1 VARRTTVIR
10 GGALSA
16 LALAFILPKLRE
28 RLDLPRPIGFAAW
41 LGPPAAAVA
50 LPRGRVRSYATFM
63 AQMWAYLRSFE
74 LSYAAPERL
83 AARLRV
89 EYPIVIDRRLGRGRT
104 PTQRLQGWRA
114 DAASARLVD
123 RALGAVYFAWAPER
137 QAGLLWILLRHPR
150 RFARAAALVSA
161 AFDVGWVLYTSVPTA
176 PPWWAGKVGAL
187 PGVRRATVDASRELP
202 LVPEENERDRDQGNP
217 WASTP
222 STHTASAGMLAIVL
236 SELDPRAGIA
246 AWSYVAAL
254 GLALVYLGEHYL
266 FDVLTGLGL
275 AAAVR
280 LCEPVAEPSARRI
293 AAAFDRLSDAAWP
306 RRRRLRWR

>member
-1 VARRTTVIR
+1 MIRR
-10 GGALSA
+10 AAFSA
-16 LALAFILPKLRE
+16 LVLAFALPKLRE
-28 RLDLPRPIGFAAW
+28 RLDLPRPVGFAAW

-89 EYPIVIDRRLGRGRT
+89 EYPIAIDRRLGLGRT

-114 DAASARLVD
+114 GAAPARLVD
-123 RALGAVYFAWAPER
+123 RVLGAVYFAWALER
-137 QAGLLWILLRHPR
+137 QAGLLWILIRHPA

-161 AFDVGWVLYTSVPTA
+161 AFDVGWVLYTAVPTA

-187 PGVRRATVDASRELP
+187 PGVTRATVDASCELP
-202 LVPEENERDRDQGNP
+202 LVPEENERDSDQGNP

-222 STHTASAGMLAIVL
+222 STHTASAAMLAIAL
-236 SELDPRAGIA
+236 SELDPRAGLA

-254 GLALVYLGEHYL
+254 GLALTYLGEHYL
-266 FDVLTGLGL
+266 FDVLTGIAL
-275 AAAVR
+275 AAVLR
-280 LCEPVAEPSARRI
+280 LGEPLAGPPARRI
-293 AAAFDRLSDAAWP
+293 AAAFDALSKAARP
-306 RRRRLRWR
+306 RRRRLPWR

>member
-1 VARRTTVIR
+1 MARRTTLIR
-10 GGALSA
+10 GAAFSA
-16 LALAFILPKLRE
+16 LALAFALPKLRE
-28 RLDLPRPIGFAAW
+28 RFDLPRALGFAAW
-41 LGPPAAAVA
+41 LGPPAASVA
-50 LPRGRVRSYATFM
+50 LPRGRARGYATFM

-74 LSYAAPERL
+74 LAYAAPERL

-89 EYPIVIDRRLGRGRT
+89 EYPIVIDRRLGLGHT
-104 PTQRLQGWRA
+104 PTERLQRWRA
-114 DAASARLVD
+114 DAANARLVD

-150 RFARAAALVSA
+150 RFARAAALVSG
-161 AFDVGWVLYTSVPTA
+161 AFDVGWVLYTAFPTA

-187 PGVRRATVDASRELP
+187 PGVTRATVDASRALP

-222 STHTASAGMLAIVL
+222 STHTASAAMLAIVL
-236 SELDPRAGIA
+236 AELDPRAGLA
-246 AWSYVAAL
+246 AGGYLAAL

-275 AAAVR
+275 ALAVR
-280 LCEPVAEPSARRI
+280 LCEPLARPPARRI
-293 AAAFDRLSDAAWP
+293 AAAFDALSDAAWS
-306 RRRRLRWR
+306 RRRRLPWR